1 MNLLNE
7 LKSKMNKDENGE
19 GVPYLQITEAVLI
32 HCDVVN
38 NDYQIIK
45 I

>member
-1 MNLLNE
+1 MNLLGGT
-7 LKSKMNKDENGE
+7 KSKMNKDENGE
-19 GVPYLQITEAVLI
+19 GVPYLQITEVVLI

>member
-1 MNLLNE
+1 MNLLGGT
-7 LKSKMNKDENGE
+7 KSKMNKDENGE
-19 GVPYLQITEAVLI
+19 DVYLEITEVVLI
-32 HCDVVN
+32 HCNVVN